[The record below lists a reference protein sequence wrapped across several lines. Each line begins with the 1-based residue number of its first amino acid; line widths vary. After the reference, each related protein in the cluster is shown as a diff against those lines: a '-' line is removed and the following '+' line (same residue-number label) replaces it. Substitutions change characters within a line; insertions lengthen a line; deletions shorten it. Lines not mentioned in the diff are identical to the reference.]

1 MTHRWRMGA
10 SKSSCGGFVIL
21 VLVGSLLWSCTSLPN
36 TRGYTAATIQV
47 KQAVGTTGDV
57 VEEELRSAISAGAT
71 TANDE
76 SVKNLKAAWASTMRS
91 LDAMVVHAQSI
102 EQIVDAG
109 NKGAES
115 AKQVADSVKN
125 LVDAVKVDAL
135 TGAGATVFQLSTDTV
150 AFVYGE
156 YSKHVSA
163 QSLEEALEKFSPSMA
178 KITALVQAQIAD
190 ARRLFDEQIEAQ
202 VQLLQTPAQTPEDA
216 GKRFGNWIK
225 RRGELDETAA
235 QATQLLVRGIK
246 NNKPDDIARAKVMIA
261 NVEAGQKMIAPR
273 LAEYEAKIQPIRQR
287 EKAGRSI
294 LGTAENAVAAWG
306 VAHQQLAKA
315 VKERKPVS
323 VESLTAAVVEVRT
336 LMQRWREL

>member
-1 MTHRWRMGA
+1 MTQRCRMGA
-10 SKSSCGGFVIL
+10 INSSCGGFAIL
-21 VLVGSLLWSCTSLPN
+21 VLVSSLWGGCTSLPD

-47 KQAVGTTGDV
+47 KQAVATTGDV
-57 VEEELRSAISAGAT
+57 VEGELRAAIDAGAT
-71 TANDE
+71 TANPE
-76 SVKNLKAAWASTMRS
+76 SVKNLKAAWVATMRA
-91 LDAMVVHAQSI
+91 LDAMVAHAQSI

-135 TGAGATVFQLSTDTV
+135 TSASATVLQLSADTV

-163 QSLEEALEKFSPSMA
+163 RSLEEALEKFGPSIA
-178 KITALVQAQIAD
+178 KITTLVQAQIAD
-190 ARRLFDEQIEAQ
+190 ARRLFVEQIEAQ
-202 VQLLQTPAQTPEDA
+202 VQLLQTQAQTSEDA
-216 GKRFGNWIK
+216 SRRFGDWIK
-225 RRGELDETAA
+225 RHGELDVTAA
-235 QATQLLVRGIK
+235 QATQLLIRGIK
-246 NNKPDDIARAKVMIA
+246 NNKPDDIAKAKVMIA
-261 NVEAGQKMIAPR
+261 DVETGQKMIAPR

-306 VAHQQLAKA
+306 VAHQQLVKA

-323 VESLTAAVVEVRT
+323 VESLTAAVAEVRT
-336 LMQRWREL
+336 LIQRWREL